1 MSFSGYMGKDM
12 TLIPFNLY
20 EEGLTSPGPMREQI
34 DQRTFTP
41 AYLRLLEG
49 GTLTART
56 AIGWESD
63 R

>member
-1 MSFSGYMGKDM
+1 MHGRSD
-12 TLIPFNLY
+12 
-20 EEGLTSPGPMREQI
+20 RQ
-34 DQRTFTP
+34 TFTP
-41 AYLRLLEG
+41 ADLRLLEG